1 MAMKKSILYLLIISG
16 FFSCR
21 STELIGS
28 WKLDDAPSKKYK
40 DVGVVLMTPNM
51 STRSI
56 IESDIAIL
64 LAEKGV
70 KASPTF
76 DVFPFVAK
84 NELFED
90 MDEEK
95 LQQYARERVEKMG
108 FDAILMI
115 ALLDKSTESQYH
127 QGSSI
132 SFAVPAYQYNY
143 YGYYQ
148 YVYSTIQA
156 PGYYTVK
163 STYLLESNLYE
174 VESENLIWTG
184 QTKTKK
190 DASSIHKESKEFA
203 NIIVQDMLR
212 KKALVP

>member
-1 MAMKKSILYLLIISG
+1 MKNLILYLTLVIG
-16 FFSCR
+16 LFSCR
-21 STELIGS
+21 STQLLGS
-28 WKLDDAPSKKYK
+28 WKLEDAPSKQYK
-40 DVGVVLMTPNM
+40 DVGVVLVTPNM

-84 NELFED
+84 KNELFED
-90 MDEEK
+90 IDEEK

-115 ALLDKSTESQYH
+115 ALLNKDTESQYH

-132 SFAVPAYQYNY
+132 SFAVPAYQTNY

-156 PGYYTVK
+156 PGYYSVK
-163 STYLLESNLYE
+163 SIFTLESNLYE
-174 VESENLIWTG
+174 VESEQLIWTA

-203 NIIVQDMLR
+203 NIIVQDML
-212 KKALVP
+212 KKEALVP